1 MTHPSGMIEMM
12 LPAAPGQTVPRHG
25 EDRRTGPIQPR
36 NRLAFYEERLV
47 CLWQRVVAT
56 LGIHTARVL
65 LHRALWQTAQRHPD
79 IALIRYDEAGLCFEA
94 REMSYAARPQEE
106 VEGYA
111 IRPQDEIEAAFNDL
125 CAELLLI
132 LTRLLGGEMA
142 QRICAGPPAT
152 RQAGTRWA

>member
-1 MTHPSGMIEMM
+1 M
-12 LPAAPGQTVPRHG
+12 
-25 EDRRTGPIQPR
+25 QPR
-36 NRLAFYEERLV
+36 NRLALYEERLV
-47 CLWQRVVAT
+47 CLWQRLVAT

-79 IALIRYDEAGLCFEA
+79 IAFIRYDHAGLCLEA
-94 REMSYAARPQEE
+94 QQMSYVTRPQEE

-111 IRPQDEIEAAFNDL
+111 IRPQKDFEAAFDDL

-142 QRICAGPPAT
+142 QRTCAGSPGSH
-152 RQAGTRWA
+152 QAGACWA

>member
-1 MTHPSGMIEMM
+1 
-12 LPAAPGQTVPRHG
+12 L
-25 EDRRTGPIQPR
+25 
-36 NRLAFYEERLV
+36 
-47 CLWQRVVAT
+47 VAT

-79 IALIRYDEAGLCFEA
+79 IALICCDDGGLCFEA
-94 REMSYAARPQEE
+94 REMSYDTQPQEE

-111 IRPQDEIEAAFNDL
+111 IRPQEEIEAAFNDL

-142 QRICAGPPAT
+142 QRTCAGPPGS
-152 RQAGTRWA
+152 RQAGACWA